1 MKGIIRTIIRDLTN
15 NKGPKEVAELTG
27 GAGALF
33 LSCLGQ
39 ELNRPI
45 IIITPTPEN
54 AESLLQDLN
63 FFAKQSSRDTDSS
76 PGPHPIL
83 SMPPWRTLPFEPD
96 SPDASTVAERM
107 RLLYNLTS
115 GIPGFYIIPIQSVMQ
130 KLLPWG
136 LFAESVTVLSTGM
149 ESDIEKL
156 ADGLISL
163 GYENCPMVTRMG
175 EFSRRGGILDVF
187 TPFQELPA
195 RLEFF
200 GDRIE
205 SIRLFDPETQRSSG
219 EIKELILPPVRE
231 LILGSREIEQAQRV
245 LSSMQE
251 KDKIDWLKDLG
262 QGIARPGAEVLAPY
276 LYEMDPLFRYMPRS
290 STVCIIEPDDIR
302 RAGEDFWRKVVSGRE
317 EEALSGRPL
326 PEAGSLYL
334 NTHAALDGLAAFPV
348 IEMRLLPASEHALRT
363 GTKSV
368 SSLGVRMA
376 RPITSKDIISEGTQE
391 GTIAGLVE
399 KLRKWSGGNTITIVC
414 ATDESR
420 ERIIRIFGE
429 YGLSIPFASQG
440 RVTVVKGRLSQGF
453 CWPDLNLIYITEEEI
468 FGRKTHRPLPRRT
481 SAAPFLSTFK
491 ELKPGDFVVHR
502 DYGVGEYTGLTH
514 IEIENIETDYLT
526 IRYEPDAK
534 LHVPLYS
541 LDKVQK
547 YIGVEGTTPKIDR
560 LGGTHWAKTKERVKK
575 DLLEMARELA
585 SIYAAREAME
595 RPAFS
600 PPDNLYREFESSFP
614 YEETPDQEKAIQDVL
629 LDMQRQRPMDRLVC
643 GDVGYGKTEVA
654 LRAAFKA
661 VEDGYQVALLV
672 PTTIL
677 ADQHTRTFSARLSA
691 FSVKVEMLSRF
702 LSKQEQKHVLKGVKD
717 GIVDIVIGTHRL
729 LQKDVSFRNLGLL
742 IVDEEHRFGVRH
754 KERIREFKR
763 LVDVLT
769 LTATPIPRTL
779 HMSLAGLKDLSI
791 IQTPPMDRQAIQV
804 VLARFGHRV
813 IREAV
818 LQELARGGKVFFVHN
833 RVQGIEK
840 MADFI
845 KQLVPDAN
853 IGIAHGRMHEHKIED
868 VMRRFI
874 SGDVNVLVT
883 TTIIES
889 GIDIPE
895 ANTIII
901 NRADRFGLAEL
912 YQIKGRVGRGREK
925 AFAYLLT
932 PAEEVLSDTA
942 RKRLRAIQELS
953 ELGAGFRIAARDL
966 ETRGAGNILGKQ
978 QSGHIAAVG
987 IDLYTEMMEE
997 AVAELQGKELS
1008 KELDTQINIQASAF
1022 IPDDYISDI
1031 GLRLAA
1037 YKQVSAIKTEEEAE
1051 ALKAEFEDRYGPLPQ
1066 HVRNLIEVMKIKAVA
1081 RSAMVSRVDAG
1092 RNAVNITFHEN
1103 AKIPADKVMA
1113 LLRRSKGTVT
1123 LASEY
1128 TLRMIIQDGSPSN
1141 IYETIKKCLQELV

>member
-1 MKGIIRTIIRDLTN
+1 MNDVIRSLVRDLVN
-15 NKGPKEVAELTG
+15 QRPKEVAELSG
-27 GAGALF
+27 GAQALF

-39 ELNRPI
+39 KLNKPI
-45 IIITPTPEN
+45 IIITPSQDN

-63 FFAKQSSRDTDSS
+63 FFTKQISRDADSD
-76 PGPHPIL
+76 PKEPLLL
-83 SMPPWRTLPFEPD
+83 SMPPWKILPFEPD
-96 SPDASTVAERM
+96 SPDTSTVAERM
-107 RLLYNLTS
+107 RLLYHLTS
-115 GIPGFYIIPIQSVMQ
+115 GSTGFYIIPVQSLLQ
-130 KLLPWG
+130 KLLPWE
-136 LFAESVTVLSTGM
+136 LFVESVTTLTVGM
-149 ESDIEKL
+149 ETDITGL
-156 ADGLISL
+156 ANSLISR
-163 GYENCPMVTRMG
+163 GYERCPMVTRIG
-175 EFSRRGGILDVF
+175 EFSWRGGILDIF
-187 TPFQELPA
+187 TPLQELPA
-195 RLEFF
+195 RLELF

-219 EIKELILPPVRE
+219 EIKELIILPVRE
-231 LILGSREIEQAQRV
+231 LILSSREIEQAEQV
-245 LSSMQE
+245 LSSMPE
-251 KDKIDWLKDLG
+251 KSGIEALKDLT
-262 QGIARPGAEVLAPY
+262 QGIVRPGAEALGPF
-276 LYEMDPLFRYMPRS
+276 LYEMDPLSRYMPRS
-290 STVCIIEPDDIR
+290 SILCIIEPDDIK
-302 RAGEDFWRKVVSGRE
+302 RAGIEYWKKVVSGRE
-317 EEALSGRPL
+317 EEALSGRLL
-326 PEAGSLYL
+326 PEAGGLYL
-334 NTHAALDGLAAFPV
+334 DVQTALESLDAFPV
-348 IEMRLLPASEHALRT
+348 IEMRLLPVSEDAFRT
-363 GTKSV
+363 GTKSA
-368 SSLGVRMA
+368 SSLGVRIT
-376 RPITSKDIISEGTQE
+376 RPIAWKDISSEGPRE
-391 GTIAGLVE
+391 GAISGLAE
-399 KLRKWSGGNTITIVC
+399 KLREWSSKHIITIVC
-414 ATDESR
+414 ATDESGDR
-420 ERIIRIFGE
+420 LIKMLEE
-429 YGLSIPFASQG
+429 YGLSIALTPPG
-440 RVTVVKGRLSQGF
+440 RILVAKGKLSEGF
-453 CWPDLNLIYITEEEI
+453 FWPDLNLIYITEEEI
-468 FGRKTHRPLPRRT
+468 FGRKTFRPVPKKT
-481 SAAPFLSTFK
+481 TTAPFLSTFK

-502 DYGVGEYTGLTH
+502 DYGVGEYLGLTH
-514 IEIENIETDYLT
+514 IEIEGIETDYLS

-547 YIGVEGTTPKIDR
+547 YIGVEGSTPKIDR
-560 LGGTHWAKTKERVKK
+560 LGSPHWAKTKERVKK

-585 SIYAAREAME
+585 AIYAAREAME
-595 RPAFS
+595 RPPFS

-629 LDMQRQRPMDRLVC
+629 LDMQKPRPMDRLVC

-677 ADQHTRTFSARLSA
+677 ADQHMRTFSARLST
-691 FSVKVEMLSRF
+691 FSVRVEMLSRF
-702 LSKQEQKHVLKGVKD
+702 LSRQEQKDVLKGLKD
-717 GIVDIVIGTHRL
+717 GRVDIVIGTHRL

-804 VLARFGHRV
+804 ILARFGPRV

-818 LQELARGGKVFFVHN
+818 LQEFERGGRVFFVHN
-833 RVQGIEK
+833 RVQDIER

-845 KQLVPDAN
+845 KQLVPNAKV
-853 IGIAHGRMHEHKIED
+853 GIAHGQMHENAIEG

-874 SGDVNVLVT
+874 SGDINLLVT

-925 AFAYLLT
+925 AYAYLLT
-932 PAEEVLSDTA
+932 PAEESLSEPA

-997 AVAELQGKELS
+997 AVSELRGEEPS
-1008 KELDTQINIQASAF
+1008 KEPDTQINIQASAF

-1037 YKQVSAIKTEEEAE
+1037 YKQISAITTEEEAE
-1051 ALKAEFEDRYGPLPQ
+1051 ALAAEFEDRYGRLPQ
-1066 HVRNLIEVMKIKAVA
+1066 HVRNLIEIMKIKAVA
-1081 RSAMVSRVDAG
+1081 RAAMVSRVDAS
-1092 RNAVNITFHEN
+1092 RNAVSITFDEN
-1103 AKIPADKVMA
+1103 ARIPADKVMA
-1113 LLRRSKGTVT
+1113 LLKRSKGTVS

-1128 TLRMIIQDGSPSN
+1128 TLKIIVQDISPRT
-1141 IYETIKKCLQELV
+1141 IYETVKKCLQELV